1 MHRMYAGSVVS
12 AIQLTLNYHS
22 VPATN
27 STATPTLR
35 RITLKDM
42 VSSKPARYAKSCLSK
57 MLLNF
62 GCC

>member
-1 MHRMYAGSVVS
+1 MYAGSVVS
-12 AIQLTLNYHS
+12 AIQLTLNYHN

-42 VSSKPARYAKSCLSK
+42 VSSKPARYAKSSCLWK
-57 MLLNF
+57 MLLKF

>member
-1 MHRMYAGSVVS
+1 MYAGSVVS
-12 AIQLTLNYHS
+12 AIQLTLNYHN

-42 VSSKPARYAKSCLSK
+42 VSSKPARYAKSCL
-57 MLLNF
+57 
-62 GCC
+62 